1 MAKDSQYFVENK
13 GQWDSR
19 AEFLSRTPNLD
30 VWVTKQGLVL
40 DYYKR
45 TVKNHVS
52 QREGHAIDMQFVG
65 ASPNTQVSGSNA
77 ARFVSQFF
85 GPHAKLSD
93 AKTAKSYTE
102 ARLNGLYPGVDMRVY
117 LENKRP
123 RYDIEVAPGASANN
137 IKVMFKGASHLSVDK
152 NGNLLI
158 PSKLGKIQQEG
169 LYAYQIV
176 NGAKK
181 RVDARFSVTGSN
193 TVAFHLGAYD
203 HSKKLIVDPLIYG
216 SYYGGDG
223 GLEEVRAVVADAH
236 SGVYMTGLTA
246 STDFPLKFGTYI
258 SLNGGSDSFLTE
270 FQGDAYGIDYAGYF
284 GGSGN
289 DTGKFIAL
297 DPSGNSVWVAGM
309 TNSTDFPLI
318 SGSSFQQTLVG
329 ATDVYLINFAKDP
342 TSVLIPTYATY
353 FHSTNGASGQEL
365 KGFAV
370 SSITG
375 NLFLAGET
383 TGTGIPGSV
392 NSYPVGSPQAGF
404 VSSLSSTGQSV
415 IYSRYVGGTAG
426 VSVGFSGIMPNGL
439 TSGTLLFWPI
449 PNPPV
454 TQQDPTSAETGNALA
469 VDQSDEA
476 FLAGTVVFQG
486 NQDTSVVPNPAF
498 PTTAGVFTNGRLLR
512 NNDAFLTKLDPAG
525 SVLFSTLIG
534 GADNDAGTSVA
545 VDRLGNAYVTGMA
558 GSFDFP
564 RTRGT
569 FGQDF
574 SVGRTYI
581 TKVSQDGSTIVYSTG
596 LNTRGNVVTTGI
608 AVDQRNY
615 VFVTG
620 EVFDLV
626 QFPLPPGDP
635 WEPSGATN
643 NPGSIPTTSDAIRS
657 AYTYP
662 APPEMST
669 ADAWF
674 MVLNDTATTE
684 IYGTY
689 IGGACDDYAYS
700 PYTDRFGD
708 CWVVGWT
715 DSARIYSTFSSD
727 GTTENDYNT
736 SGGLDAGFIT
746 DLAFKVVGGSG
757 GDFVD
762 EHYGDYAENLLPF
775 GASPATFGM
784 FRARDGFVLRFRLDI
799 PIVQS
804 LVLNPST
811 IPGGLGATS
820 TGTITLNIPATG
832 AGVDVNV
839 TLSDVSAASLDPSQ
853 PMGAEVVNIPAGATT
868 ATFTVYSNQ
877 VSDPSQVDVK
887 AEYLGNFKVAR
898 LTVVPWLKKFTLS
911 PSTVVGGNNVSG
923 SITLAD
929 NAPAGGFDVT
939 LLTSDGSVILFPG
952 GNTVTIPAG
961 QNFANFQIQ
970 TMGVDSQTDYT
981 VSASALSV
989 GITQTLTLMPASLQ
1003 SVSFS
1008 PGRVAGGSNSTGTL
1022 RLDGLPGPSG
1032 FNVDLSVNGNPAGYS
1047 VSPQTLS
1054 FTAAD
1059 RQLDFTVTT
1068 APETVNTQKVI
1079 TAHRAAQ
1086 GTYTDQTKT
1095 GTLFIDAN
1103 FLTNF
1108 TLNPTTVNAGQPS
1121 TGTVTISNT
1130 AETGGVV
1137 VNLSSDNTAVATV
1150 PATVV
1155 IPAGSTNGTFT
1166 VTTLATATDTVVH
1179 IHAIRG
1185 AADISRA
1192 LTVKG
1197 VTFSLSASPT
1207 SVIGGAS
1214 NITGTVTLA
1223 LAAPPGGVQVDLSSS
1238 NPSAASVP
1246 LNVVVPQGS
1255 KVANFLITSHTVAAT
1270 QTVTITG
1277 QTQPGTTATTQ
1288 VQIRAISLASLVFN
1302 PTYVK
1307 GGTFT
1312 HVQVSLDAPAPAGG
1326 ATVTLTSSNS
1336 SVLNPG
1342 PITIPA
1348 GQTQS
1353 AVITV
1358 PVGRVNRVL
1367 AVTIT
1372 GQYNGRQI
1380 ATTVTV
1386 HP

>member
-13 GQWDSR
+13 GQWNSR
-19 AEFLSRTPNLD
+19 AKFLSRTPNLD
-30 VWVTKQGLVL
+30 LWVTKQGLVL

-45 TVKNHVS
+45 THKNGS
-52 QREGHAIDMQFVG
+52 SRREGHAIDMQFVG
-65 ASPNTQVSGSNA
+65 ANPNAFASGFEA
-77 ARFVSQFF
+77 APFVSQYF
-85 GPHAKLSD
+85 GAHAKFSD
-93 AKTAKSYTE
+93 AKVAKSYRE
-102 ARLNGLYPGVDMRVY
+102 ARVSGIYPGIDMRVY
-117 LENKRP
+117 MQSNRP

-137 IKVMFKGASHLSVDK
+137 IKLMFKGAEHLSVDK

-158 PSKLGKIQQEG
+158 PSKLKKIQQEG

-176 NGAKK
+176 NGVRKS
-181 RVDARFSVTGSN
+181 VEARFTVTGSN

-203 HSKKLIVDPLIYG
+203 HTKKLIVDPLIYG

-223 GLEEVRAVVADAH
+223 GLDEVRAVVAD
-236 SGVYMTGLTA
+236 SDSSVYMTGLTG
-246 STDFPLKFGTYI
+246 STDFPLKFGTYV
-258 SLNGGSDSFLTE
+258 SLNGLSDSFLTR
-270 FQGDAYGIDYAGYF
+270 FQGDAYGIDYASYF

-297 DPSGNSVWVAGM
+297 DPTGNNVWVAGM
-309 TNSTDFPLI
+309 TNSPDFPGI
-318 SGSSFQQTLVG
+318 DGTSFQNSLVG
-329 ATDVYLINFAKDP
+329 STDVYLIRFARDP
-342 TSVLIPTYATY
+342 VSVMVPVYSTY
-353 FHSTNGASGQEL
+353 FHSSNAGSGQEL

-370 SSITG
+370 SQISG
-375 NLFLAGET
+375 KLFIGGET
-383 TGTGIPGSV
+383 TGTGLPSAV
-392 NSYPVGSPQAGF
+392 NSYPVGSAQAGF
-404 VSSLSSTGQSV
+404 VTSMASDGQSV
-415 IYSRYVGGTAG
+415 VYSRYVGGTAP
-426 VSVGFSGIMPNGL
+426 VVAGFNGIMPNGL

-454 TQQDPTSAETGNALA
+454 TQPDPTSGETGNALA
-469 VDQSDEA
+469 INQADEA
-476 FLAGTVVFQG
+476 FLTGTVFFQG
-486 NQDTSVVPNPAF
+486 NQDTSSAANPAF

-512 NNDAFLTKLDPAG
+512 NNDAFLTKIDPTG

-534 GADNDAGTSVA
+534 GADNDSGSSVA
-545 VDRLGNAYVTGMA
+545 VDRTGNAYVTGTA

-581 TKVSQDGSTIVYSTG
+581 TKVSQDGTTIVYSTG
-596 LNTRGNVVTTGI
+596 LNTRGNCVTTGI
-608 AVDQRNY
+608 SVDQRNY

-620 EVFDLV
+620 EVFDMV

-635 WEPSGATN
+635 WEPSGQTQDPA
-643 NPGSIPTTSDAIRS
+643 SIPTTPDAIRS
-657 AYTYP
+657 TYTYP
-662 APPEMST
+662 QAPDMSSS
-669 ADAWF
+669 DAWL

-689 IGGACDDYAYS
+689 IGGDCDDYAYS
-700 PYTDRFGD
+700 PYNDRFGD

-715 DSARIYSTFSSD
+715 DVSRQYSTFSSD
-727 GTTENDYNT
+727 GTTENDYSDT
-736 SGGLDAGFIT
+736 GGIAPFIT
-746 DLAFKVVGGSG
+746 ALAFKVAGGGG

-784 FRARDGFVLRFRLDI
+784 FRARDGYVLRFRLDI

-804 LVLNPST
+804 LVLNPSK

-820 TGTITLNIPATG
+820 TGTITLNTAATG

-839 TLSDVSAASLDPSQ
+839 SLSDVSAASLDPSQ
-853 PMGAEVVNIPAGATT
+853 PVGSEVINIPAGQTT
-868 ATFTVYSNQ
+868 ATFTIYSSE
-877 VSDPSQVDVK
+877 VSDPAQVDVK
-887 AEYLGNFKVAR
+887 AEYLGNFQVAR
-898 LTVVPWLKKFTLS
+898 LTVVPWLQKFTLS

-939 LLTSDGSVILFPG
+939 LLTNDASTILFPG

-961 QNFANFQIQ
+961 QNFANFTIQ

-981 VSASALSV
+981 VSVSALSV
-989 GITQTLTLMPASLQ
+989 GITQTLTLTPASLL
-1003 SVSFS
+1003 SVTFA
-1008 PGRVAGGSNSTGTL
+1008 PGRVAGGTSSTGTL

-1032 FNVDLSVNGNPAGYS
+1032 FNVDLSINGNPAGYS
-1047 VSPQTLS
+1047 VVPTTLA
-1054 FTAAD
+1054 FTSAD
-1059 RQLDFTVTT
+1059 RQENFTVNT
-1068 APETVNTQKVI
+1068 APEAVNTQKVI

-1108 TLNPTTVNAGQPS
+1108 TLNPTTVNAGQNS

-1155 IPAGSTNGTFT
+1155 VPAGSTNGTFT
-1166 VTTLATATDTVVH
+1166 VTTLATAVDTIVH

-1185 AADISRA
+1185 TNDISRA

-1197 VTFSLSASPT
+1197 VTFTLSANPT
-1207 SVIGGAS
+1207 SVIGGAQD
-1214 NITGTVTLA
+1214 ITGTVTLA
-1223 LAAPPGGVQVDLSSS
+1223 LPAPVGGVSVDLLSSA
-1238 NPSAASVP
+1238 PSAASVP
-1246 LNVVVPQGS
+1246 ANVIVPEGS
-1255 KVANFLITSHTVAAT
+1255 RTVNFPIATHTVATT

-1326 ATVTLTSSNS
+1326 ATVILTSTNTT
-1336 SVLNPG
+1336 VLNPG

-1348 GQTQS
+1348 GQTTS

-1358 PVGRVNRVL
+1358 PVGRVNRLL
-1367 AVTIT
+1367 AVTVT
-1372 GQYNGRQI
+1372 GQYNGRFI
-1380 ATTVTV
+1380 ASTITV

>member
-1 MAKDSQYFVENK
+1 MAKDSQFFVENK
-13 GQWDSR
+13 GQWNSQ
-19 AEFLSRTPNLD
+19 AKFLSRTPNLD
-30 VWVTKQGLVL
+30 LWVTKQGLVL

-45 TVKNHVS
+45 TLKDHVS
-52 QREGHAIDMQFVG
+52 RREGHAIDMQFLGANPNVKAVG
-65 ASPNTQVSGSNA
+65 SHA
-77 ARFVSQFF
+77 ARFVSQYF
-85 GPHAKLSD
+85 GPHAKFSD
-93 AKTAKSYTE
+93 AKVAKSYSE
-102 ARLNGLYPGVDMRVY
+102 AWLNDLYPGVNMRIY
-117 LENKRP
+117 TQNDRP

-137 IKVMFKGASHLSVDK
+137 IKVMFKGAKNLSVDK

-158 PSKLGKIQQEG
+158 PSKLAKIQQEG

-176 NGAKK
+176 NGVKK
-181 RVDARFSVTGSN
+181 RVDAGFVVTGSN

-203 HSKKLIVDPLIYG
+203 HSQKLIIDPLIYG

-223 GLEEVRAVVADAH
+223 GLEEVRAVVADSD
-236 SGVYMTGLTA
+236 SGVYMTGLTS
-246 STDFPLKFGTYI
+246 STDFPLKFGTYVT
-258 SLNGGSDSFLTE
+258 LNGGSDSFLTK

-297 DPSGNSVWVAGM
+297 DPTGNNVWVAGM
-309 TNSTDFPLI
+309 TNSTDFPGI
-318 SGSSFQQTLVG
+318 DGTSFQGTLVG
-329 ATDVYLINFAKDP
+329 STDVYLIKFSKDP
-342 TSVLIPTYATY
+342 TSILVPTYSTY
-353 FHSTNGASGQEL
+353 FHSTNAGSGQEL
-365 KGFAV
+365 KGFGV
-370 SSITG
+370 SSISG
-375 NLFLAGET
+375 NLFIGGET
-383 TGTGIPGSV
+383 TGTGLPGNV

-404 VSSLSSTGQSV
+404 VTSLASDGQSV

-426 VSVGFSGIMPNGL
+426 VSVGFAGIMPGGL

-454 TQQDPTSAETGNALA
+454 TQPDPTSAETGNALS

-476 FLAGTVVFQG
+476 FLTGTVVFQG
-486 NQDTSVVPNPAF
+486 NQDTATAGNPAF

-512 NNDAFLTKLDPAG
+512 NNDAFLTKIDPTG
-525 SVLFSTLIG
+525 SVLFATLIG
-534 GADNDAGTSVA
+534 GADNDAGSSVA

-574 SVGRTYI
+574 SVGRTFV

-626 QFPLPPGDP
+626 QFPLPPSDP

-643 NPGSIPTTSDAIRS
+643 NPGSIPTTADAIRS

-662 APPEMST
+662 APPDMSS

-689 IGGACDDYAYS
+689 IGGDCDDYAYA

-715 DSARIYSTFSSD
+715 DSARQYSTFSSD
-727 GTTENDYNT
+727 GTTENDYNDT
-736 SGGLDAGFIT
+736 GGIAPFIT
-746 DLAFKVVGGSG
+746 ALAFKVAGGSG

-784 FRARDGFVLRFRLDI
+784 FRARDGYVLRFRLDI

-820 TGTITLNIPATG
+820 TGTITLNTPATG

-839 TLSDVSAASLDPSQ
+839 TLSDVTAASLDPSQ
-853 PMGAEVVNIPAGATT
+853 PLGSEVVNIPAGQTT
-868 ATFTVYSNQ
+868 ATFTIYSNE

-887 AEYLGNFKVAR
+887 AEYLGNFQVAR

-939 LLTSDGSVILFPG
+939 LLTNDASTILFPG

-961 QNFANFQIQ
+961 QNFANFTIQ
-970 TMGVDSQTDYT
+970 TMGVDTQTDFT
-981 VSASALSV
+981 VSVSALSV
-989 GITQTLTLMPASLQ
+989 GITQTLTLTPASLL

-1008 PGRVAGGSNSTGTL
+1008 PGRVAGGTSSTGTL

-1032 FNVDLSVNGNPAGYS
+1032 FNVDLSINGNPAGYS
-1047 VSPQTLS
+1047 LDPTSLS
-1054 FTAAD
+1054 FTPSD
-1059 RQLDFTVTT
+1059 RQLNFTVNT
-1068 APETVNTQKVI
+1068 APESVNTQKVI

-1095 GTLFIDAN
+1095 GTLFVDAN

-1108 TLNPTTVNAGQPS
+1108 TLNPTTVNAGQNS

-1130 AETGGVV
+1130 AETGGVTI
-1137 VNLSSDNTAVATV
+1137 NLSSDNTAVATV

-1155 IPAGSTNGTFT
+1155 VPAGSTNGTFT
-1166 VTTLATATDTVVH
+1166 VTTLATAVDTVVH

-1185 AADISRA
+1185 TNDISRA

-1197 VTFSLSASPT
+1197 VTFTLSANPT
-1207 SVIGGAS
+1207 SVIGGAQ

-1223 LAAPPGGVQVDLSSS
+1223 LPAPVGGVNVDLLSSA
-1238 NPSAASVP
+1238 PAAASVP
-1246 LNVVVPQGS
+1246 ANVMVPEGS
-1255 KVANFLITSHTVAAT
+1255 RTVNFPITSHTVATT

-1302 PTYVK
+1302 PTYIK

-1326 ATVTLTSSNS
+1326 ATVVLTSSNS
-1336 SVLNPG
+1336 TVLNPG

-1348 GQTQS
+1348 GQTTS
-1353 AVITV
+1353 AVVTV
-1358 PVGRVNRVL
+1358 PVGRVNRLL

-1372 GQYNGRQI
+1372 GQYNGRNI